1 MIYINEKNKEF
12 HIQSKNASYI
22 FNVMQNGQLGH
33 LYYGEKIKH
42 RESFSHFFK
51 KPDKGIGIIAH
62 PKDDSAFSLEY
73 YKQEYPSYGTSDF
86 RKPAIKILQENG
98 SRITD
103 FKFDSYKMIKGKNS
117 LKGLP
122 STYMEEYSE
131 GDSLEIKL
139 VDKVINCNL
148 FLTYT
153 CFNNREVIT
162 RNARIENKGQEKIVI
177 ENFMSASIDFPDSDY
192 NLLQL
197 SGAWARE
204 RNIKIRPLE
213 KGIQYIDS
221 TRGASSAQQ
230 NPFLAL
236 TSKNTNEHIGEVFA
250 FSLVYSGNFVA
261 QVEVDHFDVARLT
274 MGLNPFDFAWDLEPN
289 TEFQSPELI
298 MVYSNKGLNSM
309 TNTFHDL
316 FRERLIRGSWKY
328 KERPILINNWEA
340 TYFDFDEDKLVEIA
354 RESAKLGFELF
365 VLDDGWFGKRN
376 DDTSSLGDWFV
387 NKEKL
392 PNGLKG
398 LREKL
403 KNENIKLGIWF
414 EPEMV
419 SENSNLFKQKSNWVL
434 GVNNRNLSLGRN
446 QYILDLTKVEV
457 QDYLFEKISNNLV
470 EGGISYVKWD
480 MNRNMTEIPYK
491 DTPHKYILGLY
502 QLLERLTKAFPN
514 VLFES
519 CASGGGRFDPGMLY
533 YMPQTWTSDNTDAIE
548 RLKIQY
554 GTSLIYPLISMG
566 AHVSDIPNHQTARLC
581 SLDVRNKVAFFGNFG
596 YELDI
601 RKYTTKEKSKVR
613 EYLNFYKKNRAIFQ
627 FGDFI
632 RLNSP
637 FEGNSIAWLCISKD
651 KKEAILGYYEILA
664 ETNATYNKRI
674 KLKNLNENT
683 LYLINKTYEAYGDEL
698 MNVGIVLE
706 QEKRYYNQNDEPLDF
721 RGIIFHIETK
731 S

>member
-22 FNVMQNGQLGH
+22 FNVMKNGQLGH

-62 PKDDSAFSLEY
+62 LKEDSAFSLEY

-103 FKFDSYKMIKGKNS
+103 FKFDSYKIIKGKKS
-117 LKGLP
+117 LNGLP
-122 STYMEEYSE
+122 STYMEEENE
-131 GDSLEIKL
+131 GYSLEIKL
-139 VDKVINCNL
+139 VDSLINCNL
-148 FLTYT
+148 FLTYA

-162 RNARIENKGQEKIVI
+162 RNARIENKGQEKLII

-204 RNIKIRPLE
+204 RNIKIRSLE

-230 NPFLAL
+230 NPFVAI
-236 TSKNTNEHIGEVFA
+236 TSKNTNEHNGEVFA
-250 FSLVYSGNFVA
+250 FSLVYSGNFIA
-261 QVEVDHFDVARLT
+261 QVEVDHFDVSRLT
-274 MGLNPFDFAWDLEPN
+274 MGINHFDFAWDLEPN
-289 TEFQSPELI
+289 TEFQSPELV
-298 MVYSNKGLNSM
+298 MVYSNQGLNSM

-316 FRERLIRGSWKY
+316 FRERLVRGLWKY

-354 RESAKLGFELF
+354 SESAKLGFELF

-392 PNGLKG
+392 PKG
-398 LREKL
+398 LEGLSDKL
-403 KNENIKLGIWF
+403 KNENIKLGLWF
-414 EPEMV
+414 EPEMI
-419 SENSNLFKQKSNWVL
+419 SENSKLFKEKPHWVL

-457 QDYLFEKISNNLV
+457 RDYLFEQISKNLLA
-470 EGGISYVKWD
+470 GNISYVKWD

-502 QLLERLTKAFPN
+502 DLLERLTKAFPN

-519 CASGGGRFDPGMLY
+519 CASGGGRFDPAMLY

-554 GTSLIYPLISMG
+554 GTSLVYPLISMG
-566 AHVSDIPNHQTARLC
+566 AHVSAIPNHQTARIC
-581 SLDVRNKVAFFGNFG
+581 SLDTRNKVAFFGNFG

-601 RKYTTKEKSKVR
+601 RNYTIEEKNQVR
-613 EYLNFYKKNRAIFQ
+613 EYINFYKQNRNLFQ
-627 FGDFI
+627 FGNFI
-632 RLNSP
+632 RLKSP
-637 FEGNSIAWLCISKD
+637 FEGNNVAWLCVSKN
-651 KKEAILGYYEILA
+651 KEEAILGYYEILA
-664 ETNATYNKRI
+664 EVNSSYNKRI
-674 KLKNLNENT
+674 KLKNLDENT
-683 LYLINKTYEAYGDEL
+683 LYSINNSYEAYGDEL
-698 MNVGIVLE
+698 MNVGIVFE
-706 QEKRYYNQNDEPLDF
+706 QEKRYYSHHDDTLDF
-721 RGIIFHIETK
+721 RGKIFK
-731 S
+731 LVKVK